1 MRIEEITQILKNSG
15 VRLTPQ
21 RLAICQKVT
30 ESREHPT
37 SAMIY
42 QQLKTDYPS
51 LSLAT
56 VYNTLD
62 ILANLGIINEIGY
75 AGDHQVHYDGDKEP
89 HLHIVCT
96 SCGSIVD
103 ARNDRLF
110 QLNNEI
116 IQKSGYQLIG
126 SHLVYY
132 GLCPDCQKK
141 KKESFTR

>member
-1 MRIEEITQILKNSG
+1 MNIEEITQILKNSG

-21 RLAICQKVT
+21 RLAICQQVMASK
-30 ESREHPT
+30 EHPT

-42 QQLKTDYPS
+42 QQLKPDYPS

-75 AGDHQVHYDGDKEP
+75 AADRQVHYDGEKDP

-96 SCGSIVD
+96 SCGAIVD
-103 ARNDRLF
+103 IRDDRLF
-110 QLNNEI
+110 QLNNQI
-116 IQKSGYQLIG
+116 IQRSGYQLIG

-132 GLCPDCQKK
+132 GLCPSCQSK